1 MLLYDKAGERNSLA
15 DEFCGIRLKNGS
27 GHIDSKYVRLPG
39 SVSTKPSREASTVK
53 RVIPL
58 LLLAACTVPPEEP
71 EHPEVVAVRA
81 AIQEVFDGMRT
92 KDSAMVS
99 ARLAEGVLL
108 HRAGER
114 DGVPVLSAS
123 EAQGWLNSIAQ
134 EREEILDE
142 QIWDIEIEVDGR
154 LATAW
159 MKFAFFLGGEFSH
172 CGVNAMMLFKDTD
185 GWKIFALADTS
196 RRGEENCWMPPDHA
210 GG

>member
-1 MLLYDKAGERNSLA
+1 M
-15 DEFCGIRLKNGS
+15 
-27 GHIDSKYVRLPG
+27 
-39 SVSTKPSREASTVK
+39 K
-53 RVIPL
+53 RFIPL
-58 LLLAACTVPPEEP
+58 ILLAACAAPEQEVQNPEEA
-71 EHPEVVAVRA
+71 AVLA
-81 AIQEVFDGMRT
+81 AIHEVFDGMRT
-92 KDSAMVS
+92 KDSALVS
-99 ARLAEGVLL
+99 ARLADGVVL

-142 QIWDIEIEVDGR
+142 QIWDVEIEVDGR

-159 MKFAFFLGGEFSH
+159 MKFAFYFGGEFTH
-172 CGVNAMMLFKDTD
+172 CGVNAMMLFKDAD

-196 RRGEENCWMPPDHA
+196 RRGEENCWMPPDPA

>member
-1 MLLYDKAGERNSLA
+1 M
-15 DEFCGIRLKNGS
+15 
-27 GHIDSKYVRLPG
+27 
-39 SVSTKPSREASTVK
+39 K
-53 RVIPL
+53 RILPL
-58 LLLAACTVPPEEP
+58 LLLSACAAPPAAEV
-71 EHPEVVAVRA
+71 EHPETAAVRA
-81 AIQEVFDGMRT
+81 AIQQIFDGMRT

-99 ARLAEGVLL
+99 ARLAEGVVL

-114 DGVPVLSAS
+114 DGVPALSAS
-123 EAQGWLNSIAQ
+123 EAEGWLASIAQ

-159 MKFAFFLGGEFSH
+159 MKFAFFFGGEFSH

-196 RRGEENCWMPPDHA
+196 RRDEENCWMPPDH
-210 GG
+210 G

>member
-1 MLLYDKAGERNSLA
+1 M
-15 DEFCGIRLKNGS
+15 
-27 GHIDSKYVRLPG
+27 
-39 SVSTKPSREASTVK
+39 K

-58 LLLAACTVPPEEP
+58 LLLAACTVPTEEP
-71 EHPEVVAVRA
+71 EHLEVAAVRD

-99 ARLAEGVLL
+99 ARLAEGVVL
-108 HRAGER
+108 HRAGEQ

-123 EAQGWLNSIAQ
+123 EAQGWLSSIAQ

-159 MKFAFFLGGEFSH
+159 MKFAFFFGGEFSH

-196 RRGEENCWMPPDHA
+196 RRGEENCWMPPESE
-210 GG
+210 

>member
-1 MLLYDKAGERNSLA
+1 M
-15 DEFCGIRLKNGS
+15 
-27 GHIDSKYVRLPG
+27 
-39 SVSTKPSREASTVK
+39 K
-53 RVIPL
+53 RYIPL
-58 LLLAACTVPPEEP
+58 LLLAACAAPQQEVPDPEEA
-71 EHPEVVAVRA
+71 AVLA

-99 ARLAEGVLL
+99 ARLAEGVVL
-108 HRAGER
+108 HRAGEE

-123 EAQGWLNSIAQ
+123 EAQGWLSSIAQ

-159 MKFAFFLGGEFSH
+159 MKFAFFFGGEFSH
-172 CGVNAMMLFKDTD
+172 CGVNAMMLFKDSD

-196 RRGEENCWMPPDHA
+196 RRGEEDCWMPPDRA